1 MEAYSNMIVP
11 IVDALKC
18 LSFLAF
24 DCLLFVL
31 IEQLAAGRE
40 KLKDDGQ
47 NVSMWLSALAAFSGH
62 LAKKY
67 YRHLNLAPLLQY
79 VACQL
84 MDNQTLD
91 LLVLKEARPANFFFF
106 FPQTF
111 VLALYKRV

>member
-1 MEAYSNMIVP
+1 MIVP

-47 NVSMWLSALAAFSGH
+47 NVSMWLSSLATFSGH
-62 LAKKY
+62 VRLFFC
-67 YRHLNLAPLLQY
+67 LFPC
-79 VACQL
+79 V
-84 MDNQTLD
+84 
-91 LLVLKEARPANFFFF
+91 EAH
-106 FPQTF
+106 
-111 VLALYKRV
+111 